1 MRCTARKDFIA
12 HCDHHKQ
19 NLWCHPRNA
28 EGALLWSVI
37 IMRITMLLQDDM
49 KNDRVLTTV
58 DIGVSAIYQNSHL
71 IRLRDFIRCTLAS
84 GLVMRQGNVPVVRGA
99 KNVASTHVQDEDLVI
114 SKCKHSGFENWSLRR
129 RRFESPCMG
138 CRG

>member
-1 MRCTARKDFIA
+1 MM
-12 HCDHHKQ
+12 
-19 NLWCHPRNA
+19 W
-28 EGALLWSVI
+28 
-37 IMRITMLLQDDM
+37 

-114 SKCKHSGFENWSLRR
+114 SKCKHSDFEN
-129 RRFESPCMG
+129 
-138 CRG
+138 